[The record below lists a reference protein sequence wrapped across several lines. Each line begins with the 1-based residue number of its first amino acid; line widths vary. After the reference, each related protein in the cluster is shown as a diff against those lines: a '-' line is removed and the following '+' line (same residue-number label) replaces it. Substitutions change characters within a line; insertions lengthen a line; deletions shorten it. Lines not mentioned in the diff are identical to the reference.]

1 MSIIRRA
8 IVRPLDGWIW
18 NHLIFWFGSGSIVR
32 NNKLYASSFLNSLE
46 KIMSFHFNALG
57 CPRDDTRLIL
67 VSVVLGTLPGIMI
80 LPLILLFVKHY
91 GDWLDPDLS
100 LRLRLHLA
108 RSQRIVLLQID
119 RLKGTNQL
127 HQSDSSIF
135 ARYGSCLQIPLSMIA
150 INSLN
155 SRKIWISYPQW
166 VFLKP
171 EDPRTF
177 LWWPRNALSTCQQ

>member
-1 MSIIRRA
+1 MSIIGRA
-8 IVRPLDGWIW
+8 IVRPLDWWIW

-32 NNKLYASSFLNSLE
+32 NNKLYASSFLNSLK
-46 KIMSFHFNALG
+46 KIMSFPLNAMDVPVTVPG
-57 CPRDDTRLIL
+57 DSPTSPRPFL
-67 VSVVLGTLPGIMI
+67 VSFVLRTLPGIMI

-91 GDWLDPDLS
+91 GDWLDPDLF

-135 ARYGSCLQIPLSMIA
+135 AQYGFCLQIPL
-150 INSLN
+150 
-155 SRKIWISYPQW
+155 
-166 VFLKP
+166 
-171 EDPRTF
+171 
-177 LWWPRNALSTCQQ
+177 